1 MYGYL
6 LTSIAGQCAC
16 VCLSNWLSA
25 CLSFYP
31 SVCLSVCLIFAGEY
45 DFKIIMT
52 VCTAALNGEFWLSTD
67 ADPVNLR
74 KLSVLSYHKM
84 VIKLKQNDKQS
95 NR

>member
-1 MYGYL
+1 MHVSVFLTGCL
-6 LTSIAGQCAC
+6 LVCPSIH
-16 VCLSNWLSA
+16 
-25 CLSFYP
+25 P

-84 VIKLKQNDKQS
+84 VIKL
-95 NR
+95 R